1 MSERY
6 DLAIVGAGIHGVG
19 VAQAAAAAGYSVLLL
34 ERKEPAAGTSSRSSK
49 LIHGGLRYLEQLQ
62 FQLVWECLRERELLL
77 KLAPELV
84 KIRPFYIPIYAGTRR
99 RPWQLYAGLSL
110 YALLA
115 GPRHH
120 AAFRTLGR
128 DEWDSLGGLATD
140 GLQQVFQYWDA
151 QTDDAAL
158 TRAVLHSAGSLGA
171 EMRVPADF
179 LGADLEADGVAL
191 RYREAGQEQRCRARV
206 LVNAAGP
213 WVAQVDALIAP
224 FTSGVQSDLV
234 QGTHILVDIPAQ
246 DGIFYMEVPADG
258 RAVFLMPWKGMS
270 LVGTTEIPFAG
281 REPGAT
287 APSPQEREYLHKV
300 VQHYFPSREFK
311 ELGAFSGLRVLPRD
325 AARPFDRGR
334 ELILGTD
341 RGYRP
346 RVISLYGGKLTS
358 YRADSL
364 KVLRKIRGVLPSRP
378 RRGDTAKLPLQPVD

>member
-1 MSERY
+1 MNEPY
-6 DLAIVGAGIHGVG
+6 DIAIVGAGIHGAG

-49 LIHGGLRYLEQLQ
+49 LIHGGLRYLEQMQL
-62 FQLVWECLRERELLL
+62 QLVWECLHERELLL

-84 KIRPFYIPIYAGTRR
+84 KIKPFYIPIYASTRR

-115 GPRHH
+115 GPGHH
-120 AAFRTLGR
+120 AAFRTLR
-128 DEWDSLGGLATD
+128 RNEWDSLGGLATD
-140 GLQQVFQYWDA
+140 GLQQVFQYWDG

-158 TRAVLHSAGSLGA
+158 TRAVLRSAESLGA
-171 EMRVPADF
+171 ETRVPADF
-179 LGADLEADGVAL
+179 LGADLEANGVTL
-191 RYREAGQEQRCRARV
+191 RFRENGKEQRCRARV
-206 LVNAAGP
+206 LVNAGGP

-224 FTSGVQSDLV
+224 FTSSVQSDLV
-234 QGTHILVDIPAQ
+234 QGTHIVVDIPAQ

-281 REPGAT
+281 REPAAT
-287 APSPQEREYLHKV
+287 APSPQEREYLRKV
-300 VQHYFPSREFK
+300 VERYFPGRAFK
-311 ELGAFSGLRVLPRD
+311 ELSAFSGLRVLPRD

-364 KVLRKIRGVLPSRP
+364 KVLRKARGVLPSRP
-378 RRGDTAKLPLQPVD
+378 RRGDTAKLPLQPAD

>member
-1 MSERY
+1 MSEPY

-34 ERKEPAAGTSSRSSK
+34 EKHGIASGTSSRSSK

-62 FQLVWECLRERELLL
+62 LGLVRECLQERELLL

-84 KIRPFYIPIYAGTRR
+84 KIRPFYIPIYKTTRR

-115 GPRHH
+115 GPGHH

-128 DEWDSLGGLATD
+128 SEWDSLAGLTTD
-140 GLQQVFQYWDA
+140 GLQWVFQYWDA

-158 TRAVLHSAGSLGA
+158 TRAVLHSAVSLGA
-171 EMRVPADF
+171 ETRLPADF
-179 LGADLEADGVAL
+179 LGADLEADGATL
-191 RYREAGQEQRCRARV
+191 RYREAGQERHCRARV

-213 WVAQVDALIAP
+213 WVTQVDTLIAP
-224 FTSGVQSDLV
+224 FTSSVQSDLV

-246 DGIFYMEVPADG
+246 DGIFYMEVPSDG

-281 REPGAT
+281 REPAAT
-287 APSPQEREYLHKV
+287 TPSPQEREYLRKV
-300 VQHYFPSREFK
+300 VQHYFPGRGFK
-311 ELGAFSGLRVLPRD
+311 ELDAFSGLRVLPRD

-341 RGYRP
+341 RSYRP

-358 YRADSL
+358 YRADCL
-364 KVLRKIRGVLPSRP
+364 KVLRKVRGVLPSRT
-378 RRGDTAKLPLQPVD
+378 RRGDTADLPLRPVD